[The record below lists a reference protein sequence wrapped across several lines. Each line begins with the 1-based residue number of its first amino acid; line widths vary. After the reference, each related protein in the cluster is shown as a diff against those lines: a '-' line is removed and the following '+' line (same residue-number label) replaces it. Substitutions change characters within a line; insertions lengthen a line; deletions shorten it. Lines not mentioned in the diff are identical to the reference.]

1 VALKIFSIRLD
12 ADLVARVD
20 ATGVKRSEFVRCAIE
35 AALQARSDLGAYVA
49 AAGPARNE
57 LLDDLPMKPAPEP
70 ILPRGPGAGGLKP
83 VKREVDAPAAPKKN
97 SIAAPDDKR
106 AAARAWG
113 ATLRET
119 DMKSILE
126 VARSGRY
133 SSRDIE
139 CQLGFLG
146 LRYKKAEDAL
156 LRSGLIRFEGGLVHA
171 N

>member
-1 VALKIFSIRLD
+1 MEDYLMARRKVGGDVLQVRFFDGTLERID
-12 ADLVARVD
+12 AVH
-20 ATGVKRSEFVRCAIE
+20 GNRSEFIRDAVE
-35 AALQARSDLGAYVA
+35 AALSAGGGVRDYVA
-49 AAGPARNE
+49 VAGPARNE
-57 LLDDLPMKPAPEP
+57 LLADLPMKPAPAEP
-70 ILPRGPGAGGLKP
+70 EP
-83 VKREVDAPAAPKKN
+83 PAAPEKN
-97 SIAAPDDKR
+97 SIASPSDKR

-139 CQLGFLG
+139 CQLGLPG